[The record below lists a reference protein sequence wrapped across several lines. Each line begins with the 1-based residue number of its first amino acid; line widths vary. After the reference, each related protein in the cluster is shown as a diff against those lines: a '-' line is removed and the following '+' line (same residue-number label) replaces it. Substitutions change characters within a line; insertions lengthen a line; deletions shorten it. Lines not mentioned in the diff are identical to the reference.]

1 MKPITG
7 QRRHIDR
14 RAHKIVAADIGADD
28 ELLDTRQLAD
38 WLGVSTQWVE
48 IGRSKNYGPKY
59 TKVGPRQIRYR
70 RGDVLRW
77 LKSRTYNCTAEYT
90 KTAAVA

>member
-1 MKPITG
+1 MKTATG
-7 QRRHIDR
+7 QRLHIDR

-48 IGRSKNYGPKY
+48 IGRHKNYGPKF
-59 TKVGPRQIRYR
+59 TKVGPRQVRYR

-77 LKSRTYNCTAEYT
+77 LKARTYSRTSQYT
-90 KTAAVA
+90 KPAAVA